1 MYNNSGMTDFQRF
14 RAPSLPIFG
23 VGLILGNRK

>member
-1 MYNNSGMTDFQRF
+1 MTDFQRF
-14 RAPSLPIFG
+14 HAPSLPIFG